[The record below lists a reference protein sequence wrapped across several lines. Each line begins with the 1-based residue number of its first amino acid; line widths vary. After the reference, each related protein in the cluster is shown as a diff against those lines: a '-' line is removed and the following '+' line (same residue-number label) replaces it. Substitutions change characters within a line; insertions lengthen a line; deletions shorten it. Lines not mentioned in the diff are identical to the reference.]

1 MMTLDL
7 HHAVI
12 ACLAALGA
20 LAFVDGIVVHL
31 FREQLHARPETRLEH
46 LIHTGRAAVF
56 PPILILFF
64 GGAWLA
70 LGVALLAVD
79 QLLEIADM
87 AIERRSRAY
96 SGGLRTSEYLL
107 HGTALTVRGAAIA
120 FSLAAG
126 APSATVVGFVNLLL
140 PGTILGAILH
150 VVLLFPIR
158 RGATA

>member
-1 MMTLDL
+1 MSLDPDT
-7 HHAVI
+7 AVI

-31 FREQLHARPETRLEH
+31 FREQLHRRPDTRVEH
-46 LIHTGRAAVF
+46 WLHTGRAALF
-56 PPILILFF
+56 PPILVLFF
-64 GGAWLA
+64 AGASA
-70 LGVALLAVD
+70 PLGVALLAVD

-87 AIERRSRAY
+87 SIERRSRAY

-126 APSATVVGFVNLLL
+126 APSAAVHTFVNLLL
-140 PGTILGAILH
+140 PGAVLGAILH
-150 VVLLFPIR
+150 VVLLFPVR
-158 RGATA
+158 RGATT

>member
-1 MMTLDL
+1 MTLDPNS
-7 HHAVI
+7 AVI

-20 LAFVDGIVVHL
+20 LAFVDGILVHL
-31 FREQLHARPETRLEH
+31 FRERLHVRPETRLEH
-46 LIHTGRAAVF
+46 RIHTARAAVF
-56 PPILILFF
+56 PPILVFFF
-64 GGAWLA
+64 GGAAPA
-70 LGVALLAVD
+70 LGVAFLAVD
-79 QLLEIADM
+79 QVLELADM

-126 APSATVVGFVNLLL
+126 APSATVVSFVNILL